1 MVGLIERLGAEQSDP
16 RMSIHAHVPH
26 GGQWMSEIARRFGQ
40 RDGGGV
46 HRVGYKAWKPQRWES
61 HHSLIEN

>member
-1 MVGLIERLGAEQSDP
+1 MRHRVTSTCALAGQSIPFRVD
-16 RMSIHAHVPH
+16 VPH
-26 GGQWMSEIARRFGQ
+26 GGQCMTEIAWRVGQ